1 MYSFPSNTAL
11 ELGFIHWV
19 QYTMQGGSFHI
30 LDLWSLWD
38 CHSALTALACYVLL
52 WPAFE
57 KKAFS
62 CQFRLV
68 HKGKHVWSAF
78 QVKESPCTYSVH
90 REHLAVQ
97 GLLGTSYR
105 ETPRWETGKG
115 WFPKQTC
122 IWAVVHFLSST
133 YNARRQLK
141 YALSVDFLG
150 LPFCPDFPSWLCSDV
165 PHLRKEGIFLPNQV
179 SPQRRTCLE
188 GHLSAGI
195 SLHQPV
201 PRELCRTHWLICP
214 MYRRTQSG

>member
-78 QVKESPCTYSVH
+78 QVKESPRTYSVH

-105 ETPRWETGKG
+105 RHLGGK
-115 WFPKQTC
+115 Q
-122 IWAVVHFLSST
+122 
-133 YNARRQLK
+133 AR
-141 YALSVDFLG
+141 D
-150 LPFCPDFPSWLCSDV
+150 DFPSKPAYGLLFIFWVQHTMQGGSLNMLYLWTFWDCHSV
-165 PHLRKEGIFLPNQV
+165 LIFL
-179 SPQRRTCLE
+179 
-188 GHLSAGI
+188 AG
-195 SLHQPV
+195 SVLM
-201 PRELCRTHWLICP
+201 CP
-214 MYRRTQSG
+214 IWEKKAFSYQIRFHHKWEHVWRAI